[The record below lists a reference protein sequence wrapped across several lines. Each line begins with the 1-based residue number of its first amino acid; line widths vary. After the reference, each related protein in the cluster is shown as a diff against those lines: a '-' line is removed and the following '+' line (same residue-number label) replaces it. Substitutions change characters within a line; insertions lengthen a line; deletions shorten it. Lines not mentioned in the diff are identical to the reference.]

1 MNGYVIGGYLVVL
14 ISIGTYAVFLGG
26 RLRASRR
33 RLSATLP
40 GLREQEPEDRGS
52 ST

>member
-1 MNGYVIGGYLVVL
+1 MNGYVIGGYLAVL
-14 ISIGTYAVFLGG
+14 ISLGTYALFLVG

-40 GLREQEPEDRGS
+40 GTDERAPEDSGS

>member
-1 MNGYVIGGYLVVL
+1 MNGYVIGGYLTVL
-14 ISIGTYAVFLGG
+14 LSLGTYAAFLVG

-40 GLREQEPEDRGS
+40 GTDERAAEETGS
-52 ST
+52 AP

>member
-1 MNGYVIGGYLVVL
+1 MNGYVIGGYLAVMVSL
-14 ISIGTYAVFLGG
+14 GTYAVFLIG

-40 GLREQEPEDRGS
+40 SGDERGVDDRGVP
-52 ST
+52 T

>member
-14 ISIGTYAVFLGG
+14 LSLGTYALFLVG

-33 RLSATLP
+33 RLSATFP
-40 GLREQEPEDRGS
+40 GLDERGPEETGS

>member
-1 MNGYVIGGYLVVL
+1 MNGYVIGGYLAVL
-14 ISIGTYAVFLGG
+14 LSIGTYALFLVA

-33 RLSATLP
+33 RLSATLS
-40 GLREQEPEDRGS
+40 GLVERAPEDTGS

>member
-14 ISIGTYAVFLGG
+14 LSLGTYSFFLIA

-40 GLREQEPEDRGS
+40 GTDERAPEDTGS

>member
-1 MNGYVIGGYLVVL
+1 MNGYVIGGYLTVL
-14 ISIGTYAVFLGG
+14 LSLGTYSLFLVG

-33 RLSATLP
+33 RLGATLP
-40 GLREQEPEDRGS
+40 GKDERATGETSS

>member
-1 MNGYVIGGYLVVL
+1 MNGYVIGGYLTVL
-14 ISIGTYAVFLGG
+14 ISIGTYALFLVA

-33 RLSATLP
+33 RLSAALP
-40 GLREQEPEDRGS
+40 SLEERAPEDAGS